1 MTGTS
6 PIYLDHNATTPVE
19 PRVLEAMLPFLT
31 AEFGN
36 PSSSHAYGR
45 APRAAVETAREQVAE
60 AIGARPD
67 EVIFSGSGSEA
78 DHLAL
83 RGVVRARGG
92 SGAHVITQATEH
104 PAVLDACRALT
115 EQGVAVTT
123 LPVDRH
129 GLVSPTDLRA
139 ALRPET
145 VIVSVMLANNE
156 TGTIQPIHELAEIA
170 HAAGALFHTDAAQAV
185 GKIPTAVDDLGVD
198 LMTVVGHKLNAPK
211 GVAALYVRRG
221 VPLRPLVGGGGQ
233 EQGLR
238 AGTENVPSIVGMG
251 VACRLAATEGRSSA
265 AAVATMRD
273 LLQRRL
279 EELLPGRVV
288 LNGHPTRR
296 LPNTLNVSI
305 AGTRGDR
312 LLSRAPGVAASTGSA
327 CHDDS
332 VEPSPVLT
340 AMGVDLAGAASAIR
354 LSLGRTT
361 TNADIETAARH
372 LARAAASG

>member
-1 MTGTS
+1 MVFT
-6 PIYLDHNATTPVE
+6 
-19 PRVLEAMLPFLT
+19 
-31 AEFGN
+31 
-36 PSSSHAYGR
+36 
-45 APRAAVETAREQVAE
+45 
-60 AIGARPD
+60 
-67 EVIFSGSGSEA
+67 GSGSEA
-78 DHLAL
+78 DHLAV
-83 RGVVRARGG
+83 RGVVRARGV
-92 SGAHVITQATEH
+92 SGAQVITQATEH
-104 PAVLDACRALT
+104 PAVLDACRALA

-129 GLVSPTDLRA
+129 GLVSPADLRA

-156 TGTIQPIHELAEIA
+156 TGTIQPIHELAEVA

-185 GKIPTAVDDLGVD
+185 GKIATSVDELGVD

-273 LLQRRL
+273 LLHRRL
-279 EELLPGRVV
+279 EELLPGRIV

-296 LPNTLNVSI
+296 LPNTLNVSV
-305 AGTRGDR
+305 AGIRGDR
-312 LLSRAPGVAASTGSA
+312 LLSRAPEVAASTGSA
-327 CHDDS
+327 CHEDS

-340 AMGVDLAGAASAIR
+340 AMGVELARAASAIR

-361 TNADIETAARH
+361 TVADVETAARH
-372 LARAAASG
+372 LARAAAGG